1 MHLGLT
7 KIVAAKCF
15 FTAWQAD
22 LLCTGSLGIN
32 AESFFCLNILAARQ
46 FFWNLISDL

>member
-22 LLCTGSLGIN
+22 LLCTGSLGLN
-32 AESFFCLNILAARQ
+32 AESFFCLDAYLQQGSCLEFNQ
-46 FFWNLISDL
+46 